1 VVNPDKLRLDP
12 KALALVRGYVA
23 AGKPV
28 ASICHGPWL
37 LVAADVLRGRRAT
50 AWYSIRTDLKNV
62 GATIV
67 DEEVVLD
74 GNIITS
80 RMPSDLP
87 AFNRA
92 IVAALRT
99 ERKGT
104 TSRRVLQKEI
114 TMSSKFQLLINCKSR
129 EGSEGVAVD
138 VISPATGESIG
149 KVAYGAP
156 ADIAEAIETARS
168 GLQSWQAVP
177 AWERGR
183 ILKDAAGIIRR
194 DADRIAEMLTLEQG
208 KLLAQARD
216 EVYRAAGFIEWCG
229 GQARRIA
236 GRTVPGRQAG
246 QHIEV

>member
-1 VVNPDKLRLDP
+1 MLIAAPSETIIRRASKAELLLELQRRERGHRTEVLRPAGRCGQSRQAAARSEGPRLGQG
-12 KALALVRGYVA
+12 LRR

-104 TSRRVLQKEI
+104 TSRRVLQKE
-114 TMSSKFQLLINCKSR
+114 
-129 EGSEGVAVD
+129 VA
-138 VISPATGESIG
+138 
-149 KVAYGAP
+149 
-156 ADIAEAIETARS
+156 
-168 GLQSWQAVP
+168 
-177 AWERGR
+177 
-183 ILKDAAGIIRR
+183 
-194 DADRIAEMLTLEQG
+194 
-208 KLLAQARD
+208 
-216 EVYRAAGFIEWCG
+216 
-229 GQARRIA
+229 
-236 GRTVPGRQAG
+236 
-246 QHIEV
+246 